1 MRGVR
6 RITYIVPLGNA
17 PGGGRGMSRR
27 ATNATAVVA
36 GLMLGLPSFAA
47 VHSTAE
53 VQRPSLAQLEARREV
68 LGARLQRTP
77 SSWAYGVASRCSEPT
92 LGNLKLGWFF

>member
-1 MRGVR
+1 
-6 RITYIVPLGNA
+6 
-17 PGGGRGMSRR
+17 MSRR
-27 ATNATAVVA
+27 ATIATAVVA

-68 LGARLQRTP
+68 LGARLQRTLSKP
-77 SSWAYGVASRCSEPT
+77 GCAYEVACRCSEPT
-92 LGNLKLGWFF
+92 LGNLKLGWLS